1 MFSRETID
9 VKHFS
14 RIYTFIKMHPYPRMQ
29 VAMGLIPMA
38 ADMRK
43 KTHLQAVADPLFNKA
58 LS

>member
-1 MFSRETID
+1 
-9 VKHFS
+9 
-14 RIYTFIKMHPYPRMQ
+14 MHPYPRMQ

-38 ADMRK
+38 ADMRE